1 MKSTYEIPGLF
12 WDDVPISPLAPEK
25 LSTDDLPQSAGV
37 PRNLFDTVSFK
48 RTVLLSDLFKAPS
61 KSWVDNSIA
70 SLAECDEI
78 VIAIDYRPRASGSIP
93 RRFYEKRLAQVVSYV
108 HEALPNV
115 KISVADWRIA
125 A

>member
-12 WDDVPISPLAPEK
+12 WDDVPISPLPPEK
-25 LSTDDLPQSAGV
+25 LSMHDLPQPAGV

-48 RTVLLSDLFKAPS
+48 RTILLSDLFKAPS
-61 KSWVDNSIA
+61 KSWIDNSIA

-78 VIAIDYRPRASGSIP
+78 VIAIDYRLRAPGSIP
-93 RRFYEKRLAQVVSYV
+93 RRFYEKRLAQAISYV
-108 HEALPNV
+108 RESLPNV
-115 KISVADWRIA
+115 MISVVDWRIA